1 MLPLSPVLN
10 MRSRRVA
17 PPALP
22 TPTGLDFPSND
33 DPDGTVQF
41 RFTSTARPTIVPLS
55 MIWKFRPRQQT
66 GYYTT
71 FFHARGDGT
80 FIGDNT
86 YFGCHPYPKTGTSAG
101 TTHWWEVSIEG
112 ADDVTDENANDT
124 TVEYDRWYSQFAV
137 SQNVASQ
144 GLVDFYYD
152 LDAGTSRRINHTMAF
167 QQFADATDSPCLVF
181 GDAPW
186 SINNERLSGVLRS
199 LVIVQG
205 GLTTTQ
211 ATAIHALTS
220 DAAVVSY
227 CAANGITPW
236 YVNINPTP
244 DDISDKSGAGNS
256 PAWINANRPT
266 LWTG

>member
-152 LDAGTSRRINHTMAF
+152 LDAGRSRYR
-167 QQFADATDSPCLVF
+167 S
-181 GDAPW
+181 DAPIAPGHHW
-186 SINNERLSGVLRS
+186 ETHLFRTLAHRHHLRHSHGVRGYS
-199 LVIVQG
+199 L
-205 GLTTTQ
+205 
-211 ATAIHALTS
+211 
-220 DAAVVSY
+220 DA
-227 CAANGITPW
+227 
-236 YVNINPTP
+236 
-244 DDISDKSGAGNS
+244 GAREAG
-256 PAWINANRPT
+256 
-266 LWTG
+266 